1 MERGSF
7 QGIAAGL
14 ERIVE
19 NTRFNLREAMDQFQE
34 VCLMITPERNVPI
47 DIVTETRQ
55 TYKKIQEQ
63 LTKISVAKQL
73 LEGKYRQYYHRDYQ
87 REREIMEIGF
97 LAKSLYSKFEYKL
110 QEIEA
115 KRRLRDGRENVVAH
129 RERLPFPWFHSEE
142 NQIILLRNLQ
152 SLCELNYQTRSD
164 SEPVQKRRIIWD
176 ESRSVSL
183 FALSG
188 EVTLIDTLQSRMR
201 LREYDIKERLT
212 TEELR
217 GALTHLREISTSEVE
232 RVVSRFVDTSEFSNL
247 KCLLF
252 TIQSQQV
259 SRETNTGF
267 GREYFACDENGRAE
281 NTFDLKTS
289 SSKKCYPEII

>member
-1 MERGSF
+1 MEKPR
-7 QGIAAGL
+7 L
-14 ERIVE
+14 EAYVASLGQIVRS
-19 NTRFNLREAMDQFQE
+19 THFDLREAMGHYQE
-34 VCLMITPERNVPI
+34 LCLMITPEMIVPVEI
-47 DIVTETRQ
+47 ITEIRQ
-55 TYKKIQEQ
+55 TYKQIQDR
-63 LTKISVAKQL
+63 LTKIRGIHQL
-73 LEGKYRQYYHRDYQ
+73 LESKYRGFYRRDSQ
-87 REREIMEIGF
+87 REREIMEFAF
-97 LAKSLYSKFEYKL
+97 LAKSLYSKFEYTL

-188 EVTLIDTLQSRMR
+188 EVTLIDTLQSCMR

-252 TIQSQQV
+252 TIQSQQ
-259 SRETNTGF
+259 
-267 GREYFACDENGRAE
+267 
-281 NTFDLKTS
+281 DLEKQILGSAGNILHAMRMGELKILST
-289 SSKKCYPEII
+289 

>member
-87 REREIMEIGF
+87 REKRDHGNWIFGQEFVLQIRIQITGDR
-97 LAKSLYSKFEYKL
+97 SKE
-110 QEIEA
+110 QA
-115 KRRLRDGRENVVAH
+115 KRQRKTFCG
-129 RERLPFPWFHSEE
+129 LPSAYP
-142 NQIILLRNLQ
+142 L
-152 SLCELNYQTRSD
+152 SL
-164 SEPVQKRRIIWD
+164 
-176 ESRSVSL
+176 VS
-183 FALSG
+183 
-188 EVTLIDTLQSRMR
+188 I
-201 LREYDIKERLT
+201 
-212 TEELR
+212 
-217 GALTHLREISTSEVE
+217 
-232 RVVSRFVDTSEFSNL
+232 
-247 KCLLF
+247 
-252 TIQSQQV
+252 
-259 SRETNTGF
+259 
-267 GREYFACDENGRAE
+267 
-281 NTFDLKTS
+281 
-289 SSKKCYPEII
+289 